1 MVSFICNICGQNN
14 TIAALTHEASSCSG
28 CGSNVRLRAL
38 VYMLSVELFGEGLLL
53 PEFPCLKA
61 IKGLGLSDQLSYAGL
76 LAGKFDYTNTFYDRE
91 PFIDI
96 TETHPERHGTYDFIL
111 SSDVFEH
118 IGVPVE
124 RAFDE
129 VYKLLKPHGV
139 LCLTVPFSL
148 KEETVEHFPDLHEY
162 AIVGLSGV
170 PMLINRRQDGALEVR
185 EDLVFHG
192 GEGATLEMRLFS
204 RKDLERKLTA
214 AGFETV
220 VFQTDPVPRF
230 GIAYEGDWSHP
241 MVARK
246 SKFVLDPQMTGQ
258 LVRELCARTAQLAV
272 LRTQCEELAQRLGVR
287 GQQVDR
293 LDAELAERAAWAHRL
308 QAELDEAAR
317 TIERKHA
324 EFEERTRWALQLKSD
339 LEAETQSVAELRS
352 RLDAVQSRLDELATS
367 RWIKLGDRFHIG
379 PRLTKQ
385 RLLL

>member
-14 TIAALTHEASSCSG
+14 TIAALTHEASSCAG

-38 VYMLSVELFGEGLLL
+38 VYMLSRELFGEGLLL

-61 IKGLGLSDQLSYAGL
+61 IKGLGLSDQLSYAAL

-96 TETHPERHGTYDFIL
+96 TQAHPERHGTYDFIL

-118 IGVPVE
+118 IGVPVD
-124 RAFDE
+124 RAFHE

-148 KEETVEHFPDLHEY
+148 KEETTEHFPDLHEY
-162 AIVGLSGV
+162 AIAALSGAPV
-170 PMLINRRQDGALEVR
+170 LINRKKDGTLEVR

-220 VFQTDPVPRF
+220 SFLTEPVPRF
-230 GIAYEGDWSHP
+230 GIAYEGDWSLP

-246 SKFVLDPQMTGQ
+246 GQFVLDPKGAGQ
-258 LVRELCARTAQLAV
+258 LVRELSARTAQLII
-272 LRTQCEELAQRLGVR
+272 LRKQCEEATHLLELRGV
-287 GQQVDR
+287 QVDR
-293 LDAELAERAAWAHRL
+293 LDVDLAERAVWAHRL
-308 QAELDEAAR
+308 QAELDETAR
-317 TIERKHA
+317 TL
-324 EFEERTRWALQLKSD
+324 EERTHWALQMKSE
-339 LEAETQSVAELRS
+339 LEVEAQSMAELRS
-352 RLDAVQSRLDELATS
+352 KLDTVQNKLNDLATS
-367 RWIKLGDRFHIG
+367 RWIKLGDKLRTG

>member
-38 VYMLSVELFGEGLLL
+38 VFMLSRELFGEGLLL

-96 TETHPERHGTYDFIL
+96 TEPHPERHGTYDFIL

-118 IGVPVE
+118 IGVPVD
-124 RAFDE
+124 RAFHE

-162 AIVGLSGV
+162 AIAALSGAPV
-170 PMLINRRQDGALEVR
+170 LINRRKDGTLEVR
-185 EDLVFHG
+185 DNLVFHG

-214 AGFETV
+214 AGFVTV
-220 VFQTDPVPRF
+220 SFLTDPVPRF
-230 GIAYEGDWSHP
+230 GIAYEGDWSLP

-246 SKFVLDPQMTGQ
+246 GVFALDPNAAGQ
-258 LVRELCARTAQLAV
+258 LVRELSARTAQLIV
-272 LRTQCEELAQRLGVR
+272 LRKQCEEATHLFKLR
-287 GQQVDR
+287 GQQVDQ
-293 LDAELAERAAWAHRL
+293 LDVDLAQRAVWAHRL

-317 TIERKHA
+317 IL
-324 EFEERTRWALQLKSD
+324 EERTHWALQLRSE
-339 LEAETQSVAELRS
+339 LETEAQINAELRS
-352 RLDAVQSRLDELATS
+352 KLDAVQNRLDDLATS
-367 RWIKLGDRFHIG
+367 RWIKLGDKLRTG